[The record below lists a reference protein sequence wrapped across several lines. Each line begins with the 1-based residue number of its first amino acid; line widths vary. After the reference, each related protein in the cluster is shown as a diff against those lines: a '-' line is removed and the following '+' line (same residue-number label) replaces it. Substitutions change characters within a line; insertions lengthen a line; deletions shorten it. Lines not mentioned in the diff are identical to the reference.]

1 MKNSEKVKRMIG
13 LATLSAIVAV
23 LQLIAN
29 YIPSIGGVSITL
41 ALVPLIIGA
50 ILYGPLG
57 GCLLGIIMGII
68 VLTAPS
74 TGSFLAV
81 NPFATVFLCLFKT
94 AVAGLIC
101 GWIFKALRKKSF
113 SAAIIVTS
121 LACPMINTG
130 IFAGGCM
137 LFFLDTL
144 KEWAGGSNVFSYLFL
159 TMIGVNFL
167 VEFAINS
174 FLSPTIIYIVRILSQ
189 HFQIGSTVKE

>member
-1 MKNSEKVKRMIG
+1 
-13 LATLSAIVAV
+13 
-23 LQLIAN
+23 
-29 YIPSIGGVSITL
+29 
-41 ALVPLIIGA
+41 
-50 ILYGPLG
+50 
-57 GCLLGIIMGII
+57 MGII

-113 SAAIIVTS
+113 SAAIIVAS

-174 FLSPTIIYIVRILSQ
+174 FYRRPSFTLC
-189 HFQIGSTVKE
+189 GSYRNIFKSDRRLKNKVIFKVVIWFY